1 MTPLDVA
8 AGAGVLI
15 GALLQSAVGFGFA
28 LVCAPL
34 IFAAAGPLPA
44 VGLLTA
50 LGLEVNLLSLLGE
63 RRRPRPLVRTVLVV
77 LAWSL
82 PGMLAGVY
90 VLRSVGA
97 AALQI
102 LVTVTVFV
110 SLAVRHVSPDHDR
123 PAPPWGPGVAGLA
136 SGALTTAT
144 ATAGPPLVLL
154 LLGRGHAPARVRDT
168 LTVSFAALSALAV
181 GALAVTGT
189 RGALPHAAALAAL
202 LPLAAAGQLLGRPLF
217 HRLASGRYELALT
230 VVLCVSAA
238 VGLASALL

>member
-1 MTPLDVA
+1 MTALDAA

-34 IFAAAGPLPA
+34 VFAAAGPLPA
-44 VGLLTA
+44 VGLLTV
-50 LGLEVNLLSLLGE
+50 LGLEVNLISLLGE
-63 RRRPRPLVRTVLVV
+63 RRRPQPLMRTVLVV
-77 LAWSL
+77 LAWSI

-90 VLRSVGA
+90 VLRSVDA
-97 AALQI
+97 APLQI
-102 LVTVTVFV
+102 LLTVTIFV

-123 PAPPWGPGVAGLA
+123 PAPPWAPGVAGVA
-136 SGALTTAT
+136 SGALTTTT

-181 GALAVTGT
+181 GALAATGT
-189 RGALPHAAALAAL
+189 RAALPDAAALAAL
-202 LPLAAAGQLLGRPLF
+202 VPLAAAGQLLGRPLF
-217 HRLASGRYELALT
+217 ARLASGHYELALT